1 MLELLD
7 HVGECCGR
15 GCAVDIG
22 SAAFT
27 ASLNFLSNTIFS
39 VNLAHGHDSD
49 FSQEFK
55 EVVCGMMEGIGR
67 PNLADYFP
75 TLRLIDPQGIR
86 RKMNV
91 YFDKLF
97 DIFNG
102 IISERLQYS
111 KASSTSKDV
120 LDALLNLTKENDF
133 EWSCNDIKHLLLVGN
148 TSSLTLLNFMH
159 LLLVGNTSSLTLFVK
174 FYKLPF
180 K

>member
-1 MLELLD
+1 MQELLD

-15 GCAVDIG
+15 VCAVDIG
-22 SAAFT
+22 GAVFT

-39 VNLAHGHDSD
+39 VNLAHDHDSD
-49 FSQEFK
+49 FLQEFK
-55 EVVCGMMEGIGR
+55 NVVCGVMEGIGK
-67 PNLADYFP
+67 PNLANYFP

-86 RKMNV
+86 GKMNV

-97 DIFNG
+97 DIFDG

-133 EWSCNDIKHLLLVGN
+133 EWNCKDIKHLLLVGN
-148 TSSLTLLNFMH
+148 A
-159 LLLVGNTSSLTLFVK
+159 SSLTLFVK
-174 FYKLPF
+174 FYKF
-180 K
+180 ASGG